1 MQPKAFIFDLDGVLT
16 STDKYHFLAWKQLA
30 DRLGLDFTETV
41 NEKLKGV
48 DRLTSLEIILAHNG
62 VSDKFSD
69 AEKAALANEKNEHY
83 KTLILKMTKA
93 DILPVL
99 REKGIKTGVASVSK
113 NAETVLSVLNIKN
126 RFDYIADAAK
136 VTKPKPDPE
145 IFALCASELG
155 FEGNDCVGVEDAQSG
170 IEAITAAGIFSV
182 GIGVEVTSV
191 HPRLELGSTAE
202 LDFEKICE
210 AYTAWRN
217 SQ

>member
-1 MQPKAFIFDLDGVLT
+1 
-16 STDKYHFLAWKQLA
+16 
-30 DRLGLDFTETV
+30 
-41 NEKLKGV
+41 
-48 DRLTSLEIILAHNG
+48 
-62 VSDKFSD
+62 
-69 AEKAALANEKNEHY
+69 
-83 KTLILKMTKA
+83 MTKA
-93 DILPVL
+93 DILPGIEDFLAVL

-145 IFALCASELG
+145 IFALCAFELG
-155 FEGNDCVGVEDAQSG
+155 FEGKDCVGVEDAQSG
-170 IEAITAAGIFSV
+170 IEAITAAGMFSV

-191 HPRLELGSTAE
+191 RPRLELGSTAE

>member
-1 MQPKAFIFDLDGVLT
+1 M
-16 STDKYHFLAWKQLA
+16 
-30 DRLGLDFTETV
+30 GLDFTETV

-83 KTLILKMTKA
+83 KTLILKMTTA
-93 DILPVL
+93 DILPGIEDFLAVL

-170 IEAITAAGIFSV
+170 IEAITAAGMFSV

-191 HPRLELGSTAE
+191 HPRLELGSTSE

>member
-1 MQPKAFIFDLDGVLT
+1 
-16 STDKYHFLAWKQLA
+16 
-30 DRLGLDFTETV
+30 
-41 NEKLKGV
+41 
-48 DRLTSLEIILAHNG
+48 
-62 VSDKFSD
+62 
-69 AEKAALANEKNEHY
+69 
-83 KTLILKMTKA
+83 MTKA
-93 DILPVL
+93 DILPGIEDFLAVL

-170 IEAITAAGIFSV
+170 IEAITAAGMFSV